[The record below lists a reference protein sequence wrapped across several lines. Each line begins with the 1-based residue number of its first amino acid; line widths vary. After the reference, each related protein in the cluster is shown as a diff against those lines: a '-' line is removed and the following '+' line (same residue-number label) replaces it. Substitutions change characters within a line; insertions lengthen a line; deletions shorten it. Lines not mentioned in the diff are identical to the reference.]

1 METEFGVC
9 QLVGETHNT
18 CEDRYRVL
26 GSGVPIVDRAGR
38 GFVFA
43 VMDGVGDTR
52 LGMQAANE
60 IASRL
65 TGFYLKPDQYPPSPA
80 GLKKLI
86 NEANDHI
93 AGWKTPQQAAGMPAG
108 ASALTLLWIN
118 PIEENPQ
125 AFWLNAGDTAG
136 LRLRDGELSLMSG
149 SLTPRAGGHFVGMGP
164 GMRLQ
169 EVLSD
174 AASGDRYCLI
184 SDGVTRALGPE
195 TITAKLKEVPD
206 PSRCAEQLVQLARNR
221 GSTDDITALVV
232 DLW

>member
-9 QLVGETHNT
+9 QLVGRTHAA

-26 GSGVPIVDRAGR
+26 GSGVPVVDRAER

-43 VMDGVGDTR
+43 VMDGVGDTL
-52 LGMQAANE
+52 LGMQAADE
-60 IASRL
+60 IAKRL
-65 TGFYLKPDQYPPSPA
+65 TGFYLHPDQYPPSPA

-93 AGWKTPQQAAGMPAG
+93 SGWNAPQQAAGLPAG

-118 PIEENPQ
+118 PIGGNPQ
-125 AFWLNAGDTAG
+125 AFWLNAGGTAG

-149 SLTPRAGGHFVGMGP
+149 SLTPRAGGRFVGMGP
-164 GMRLQ
+164 GMRFQ

-184 SDGVTRALGPE
+184 SDGVTKALGPE
-195 TITAKLKEVPD
+195 TISGKLRELPD
-206 PSRCAEQLVQLARNR
+206 PSRCAKELVQLARNL